1 MRAPIVP
8 CAVVMCAVLAGCD
21 TPPATVPQ
29 ARESVAA
36 ALVSVPVPPRQAPLD
51 ELERR
56 WLERLATAERNG
68 QWAQAALALEV
79 LVLLNPRAYQERQA
93 ELNKRIGQA
102 HAERLQ
108 RAQQELAA
116 GRLEAAEQLYLS
128 ALALRPQS
136 GDAAQALRAIERARN
151 KRDYLGQSSRIT
163 LTRRYAV
170 PATTAQAA
178 AQLDAS
184 MEREHASM
192 LATQGDADAA
202 IAVLEDQLSRDKAD
216 RATRSMLVELYVK
229 KAQGLRG
236 QDLAAGRAA
245 LAQALRLAPDHTG
258 ARSLMKQLPP
268 APSKAAP

>member
-21 TPPATVPQ
+21 TPPAAAPQ
-29 ARESVAA
+29 AGERGTA
-36 ALVSVPVPPRQAPLD
+36 ALVAVPAPPREAPLD

-79 LVLLNPRAYQERQA
+79 LVLLNPRAHQERQA
-93 ELNKRIGQA
+93 ELNKRISQT

-136 GDAAQALRAIERARN
+136 GDAAQALRAIERTRN

-184 MEREHASM
+184 MEREHAAM
-192 LATQGDADAA
+192 LATQGDTDAA
-202 IAVLEDQLSRDKAD
+202 IAILEDQLARDKAD

-236 QDLAAGRAA
+236 QDLPASRAA
-245 LAQALRLAPDHTG
+245 LAQALRLVPDHTG
-258 ARSLMKQLPP
+258 ALALMKQLPP
-268 APSKAAP
+268 PPAKAAP